1 MAIFLTWFFVKAPGN
16 ILNTGRDFL
25 VWGWRF
31 FSIGYFLPRLFA
43 PWHRDITGYGRGF
56 DLQRWIKVWS
66 WNLISRL
73 IGAVMRLIVMGIGL
87 MAEIFLILATIFVF
101 VFWLVIPFL
110 IPAFFVIGIVTM
122 FI

>member
-1 MAIFLTWFFVKAPGN
+1 MKQPAN
-16 ILNTGRDFL
+16 ILSTGKDFL
-25 VWGWRF
+25 LWAWRF
-31 FSIGYFLPRLFA
+31 FSIGYFVPRLFA

-73 IGAVMRLIVMGIGL
+73 IGAVMRLTVMALGL
-87 MAEIFLILATIFVF
+87 VAEIFLVLATVFVF
-101 VFWLVIPFL
+101 VFWLVLPFL
-110 IPAFFVIGIVTM
+110 IPALMIIGVLTL